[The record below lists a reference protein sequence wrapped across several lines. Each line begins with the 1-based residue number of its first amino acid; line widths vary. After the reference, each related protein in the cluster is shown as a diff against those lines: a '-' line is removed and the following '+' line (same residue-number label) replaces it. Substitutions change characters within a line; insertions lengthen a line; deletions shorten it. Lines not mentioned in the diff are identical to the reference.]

1 MALILNIDTSTEIC
15 SVAIARDGKLLALK
29 ETDEGLN
36 HSVLL
41 GVYVDELLKEN
52 GIRAKELDAVAVSMG
67 PGSYTGLRIG
77 VSLAKGICFG
87 TGKPLMAISTLKAL
101 AISVARH
108 VDEEAL
114 FCPMIDARR
123 MEVYSAI
130 FNRNGEMTRE
140 VRAEIIDPSSF
151 SDWLVDHKIYFFGNG
166 SGKVKEVI
174 VHPHAQFVDRVVT
187 SAVNMITLAEQKW
200 EEKTFEDLAYFEPFY
215 LKDFIA
221 TVPKK
226 KVL

>member
-29 ETDEGLN
+29 ENDEGLN

-87 TGKPLMAISTLKAL
+87 TGKPLIAISTLKAL
-101 AISVARH
+101 AISVARN

-130 FNRNGEMTRE
+130 FNRNGEMIRD

-174 VHPHAQFVDRVVT
+174 VHPHARFVDQVVT

>member
-29 ETDEGLN
+29 ENDEGLN

-87 TGKPLMAISTLKAL
+87 TGKPLIAISTLKAL
-101 AISVARH
+101 AISVARN

-130 FNRNGEMTRE
+130 FNRNGEMIRD

-174 VHPHAQFVDRVVT
+174 VHPHARFVDRVVT

-200 EEKTFEDLAYFEPFY
+200 E
-215 LKDFIA
+215 
-221 TVPKK
+221 
-226 KVL
+226 

>member
-29 ETDEGLN
+29 ENDEGLN

-87 TGKPLMAISTLKAL
+87 TGKPLIAISTLKAL
-101 AISVARH
+101 AISVARN

-130 FNRNGEMTRE
+130 FNRNGEMIRD

>member
-29 ETDEGLN
+29 ENDEGLN

-67 PGSYTGLRIG
+67 PGSCTGLRIG

-87 TGKPLMAISTLKAL
+87 TGKPLIAISTLKAL
-101 AISVARH
+101 AISVARN

-130 FNRNGEMTRE
+130 FNRNGEMIRD

-174 VHPHAQFVDRVVT
+174 VHPHARFVDRVVT

>member
-15 SVAIARDGKLLALK
+15 SVAIAMDGKLLALK
-29 ETDEGLN
+29 ENGEGLN

-41 GVYVDELLKEN
+41 GVYVDEILKEN
-52 GIRAKELDAVAVSMG
+52 GIQAQELDAVAVSMG

-87 TGKPLMAISTLKAL
+87 TGKPLIAISTLKAL
-101 AISVARH
+101 AISVARDI
-108 VDEEAL
+108 DEEAF

-130 FNRNGEMTRE
+130 FNRKGETIRG
-140 VRAEIIDPSSF
+140 VQAEIIDSSSF
-151 SDWLVDHKIYFFGNG
+151 GDLLSDHKIYFFGNG

-174 VHPHAQFVDRVVT
+174 VHPHARFVDEVTT
-187 SAVNMITLAEQKW
+187 SAVNMMPLAEEKW
-200 EEKTFEDLAYFEPFY
+200 REKAFEDLAYFEPFY

>member
-29 ETDEGLN
+29 ENDEGLN

-87 TGKPLMAISTLKAL
+87 TGKPLIAISTLKAL
-101 AISVARH
+101 AISVARN
-108 VDEEAL
+108 VDEGAL

-130 FNRNGEMTRE
+130 FNRNGEMIRD

-174 VHPHAQFVDRVVT
+174 VHPHARFVDRVVT

>member
-15 SVAIARDGKLLALK
+15 SVAIVRDGKLLALK
-29 ETDEGLN
+29 ENDEGLN

-87 TGKPLMAISTLKAL
+87 TGKPLIAISTLKAL
-101 AISVARH
+101 AISVARN

-130 FNRNGEMTRE
+130 FNRNGEMIRD

-174 VHPHAQFVDRVVT
+174 VHPHARFVDRVVT